1 MKNYTSI
8 FVIMLLLLLGACN
21 QDDELAP
28 NGRVDLTRNTIS
40 SPRWMFV
47 LPIVDSIYDGIPYY
61 KPFPHYQANSG
72 SRIVFGL
79 KRLNVENSVY
89 LRTTEYPDIN
99 GGPELYYCYD
109 TIKVQTNNNDSIIC
123 KIAGYANNDTIRYS
137 TYIFHGKYNKTTGN
151 VEGFVYPGEVSAF
164 CTTCPGPGRVSI
176 YYRGIVPA
184 MFVPYGP

>member
-109 TIKVQTNNNDSIIC
+109 TICYEKTPEIC
-123 KIAGYANNDTIRYS
+123 LHAAAIAAGRVGRTA
-137 TYIFHGKYNKTTGN
+137 KQPWTGLRG
-151 VEGFVYPGEVSAF
+151 VFCGLEVSMCQLVCERSAEACCVRSGGF
-164 CTTCPGPGRVSI
+164 
-176 YYRGIVPA
+176 RGLVA
-184 MFVPYGP
+184 AAV